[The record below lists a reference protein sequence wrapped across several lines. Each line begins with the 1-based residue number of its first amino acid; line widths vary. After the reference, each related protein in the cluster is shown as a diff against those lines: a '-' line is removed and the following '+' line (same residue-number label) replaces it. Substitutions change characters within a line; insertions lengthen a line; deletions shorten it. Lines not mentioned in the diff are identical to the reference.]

1 MAALLSLLWKDRQL
15 WQHRLVYRIG
25 LATTTHG
32 RVSASYHVVVP
43 PEYLDVAGVAS
54 EQEKVR
60 ALVPLTWRPKELL
73 LNLSLSSSSGGPVH
87 LLTRADIGGLQAGIF
102 LELLQET
109 TIALDA
115 DLEVIRDIVEAI
127 ARFMPRRVR
136 AATDLTEGSPE
147 IEIRTRLRA
156 PSRLASFL
164 VAETAV
170 PVTAAQV
177 ERWAKSLQPSEQ
189 VLSNV
194 MPGRASAESSSENF
208 LLALSEFQPGGLE
221 DLEEAVRSFGALVL
235 ALEADGELELLLLLA
250 RLGREWTVIVDL
262 DLEAR
267 RPVTITMEDDR
278 PLGAVDVRR
287 SPLRVP
293 VPLEDGGSLHVETQ
307 LLDPSA
313 QLKDVRVVAAD
324 GETPLPLSDDVR
336 ETNDRHAVY
345 VSAGHRP
352 ARGLAEIR
360 VQLTSEVAWTNRS
373 VLVLAI
379 VALLLSLLVDNT
391 ADVLALLVIPT
402 TLAVSIVQVRERT
415 SIVRGL
421 TAWTRTVLFGVATA
435 LWLVAALRLLLQSP
449 DAVGLYYA
457 LLYVLSEES

>member
-1 MAALLSLLWKDRQL
+1 MAALLSLLWADRQL
-15 WQHRLVYRIG
+15 WQHRLVYRIA

-43 PEYLDVAGVAS
+43 PEYLELAGVAP
-54 EQEKVR
+54 EQTTVR

-73 LNLSLSSSSGGPVH
+73 LNVALSSSSGGPVH
-87 LLTRADIGGLQAGIF
+87 LLTRADIGGLQSGIF
-102 LELLQET
+102 VELLEESGVE
-109 TIALDA
+109 LGL
-115 DLEVIRDIVEAI
+115 DLEQVRDLVEAI

-136 AATDLTEGSPE
+136 AATDLTEGSSAAE
-147 IEIRTRLRA
+147 IATRLRT

-164 VAETAV
+164 AAETGV
-170 PVTAAQV
+170 PVTAGHV
-177 ERWAKSLQPSEQ
+177 ELWTQLLRVPERAVSA
-189 VLSNV
+189 V
-194 MPGRASAESSSENF
+194 MPGSLSAESSSENF
-208 LLALSEFQPGGLE
+208 LLALSEFQTRDVG
-221 DLEEAVRSFGALVL
+221 DLDTAVRSYRELVL
-235 ALEADGELELLLLLA
+235 ALETAGNRELLLLLG

-262 DLEAR
+262 DLDAT

-287 SPLRVP
+287 RPLCVP

-313 QLKDVRVVAAD
+313 QLKDVKVLAAD

-336 ETNDRHAVY
+336 ETHDRHAVY
-345 VSAGHRP
+345 LSSGLRP
-352 ARGLAEIR
+352 ARGVAQIQVE
-360 VQLTSEVAWTNRS
+360 LTNDVAWTNTA
-373 VLVLAI
+373 VLVLAS
-379 VALLLSLLVDNT
+379 VALVLSLFVDNT
-391 ADVLALLVIPT
+391 ADILALLVIPT

-421 TAWTRTVLFGVATA
+421 TASIRSVLFGVAIA

-449 DAVGLYYA
+449 DAAGLHTL
-457 LLYVLSEES
+457 LLYAFSEES